1 MLIWTL
7 SDRILNIV
15 PGAGHYG
22 ETPEAGARMT
32 MHLEVVTSDL
42 AGNRL
47 EIAIA
52 SIRSRQRNTTL
63 SGHYGEGGFVVD
75 SLGFS

>member
-1 MLIWTL
+1 MLMWTL

-32 MHLEVVTSDL
+32 MH
-42 AGNRL
+42 L